1 MASRVVLNIYIM
13 SEGRREEG
21 KQGDGGAEAAPMASG
36 CESGQWGMAV
46 LGGARATRDAQLEH
60 ALGPHLYEL

>member
-1 MASRVVLNIYIM
+1 M